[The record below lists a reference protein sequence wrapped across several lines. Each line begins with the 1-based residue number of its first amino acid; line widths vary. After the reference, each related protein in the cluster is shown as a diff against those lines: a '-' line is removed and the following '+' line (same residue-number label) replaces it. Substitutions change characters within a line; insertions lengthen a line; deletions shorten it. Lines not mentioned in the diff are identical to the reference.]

1 MIRIG
6 TSGWSYDHW
15 TDVLY
20 PAGLPVSKRLARYV
34 EVFDTV
40 ELNASFYRWPRDAAF
55 TGWRQRLPDGFT
67 MSVKAH
73 RGLTHFRRLK
83 SPEPWVE
90 RFERC
95 WKALGDRA
103 EALLVQLHPELERDD
118 ARLDHFL
125 GIMPRS
131 IPVAMEFRHPSWNDP
146 AVFSLLERHRAA
158 YVVMSGAGLPCVPRA
173 TSDLAYVRMH
183 GPGPGLAVL
192 GLLLRRRASRWA
204 DRVMAWHD
212 EGKRVD
218 VYFNNDLGGHAV
230 RNACRLRELVTPA

>member
-1 MIRIG
+1 
-6 TSGWSYDHW
+6 
-15 TDVLY
+15 
-20 PAGLPVSKRLARYV
+20 LPVSKRLARYV

-40 ELNASFYRWPRDAAF
+40 ELNASFYRWPGDAAF
-55 TGWRQRLPDGFT
+55 AGWRKRLPDGFT

-83 SPEPWVE
+83 SAEPWVE

-95 WKALGDRA
+95 WEALGDRT

-131 IPVAMEFRHPSWNDP
+131 IPVAMELRHPSWNDP

-158 YVVMSGAGLPCVPRA
+158 YVVMSGAGLTCVPRA

-183 GPGPGLAVL
+183 GSAQDPLYSGSYSDDE
-192 GLLLRRRASRWA
+192 LREWA

-230 RNACRLRELVTPA
+230 RNACRLKDLVTPA